1 MVKGMNERLDSV
13 FAALADPTRRA
24 IVARLAHG
32 EASVSQLA
40 APFPVSLPAVTKH
53 LSVLRRAGIVED
65 RKLGRVRLCRLATDP
80 LRQAERWVAEQRL
93 FWDQRMDGLAAH
105 LEADGRG
112 E

>member
-1 MVKGMNERLDSV
+1 MVKGANERLDSV
-13 FAALADPTRRA
+13 FAALSDPTRRA

-40 APFPVSLPAVTKH
+40 APFTVSLPAVTKH

-65 RKLGRVRLCRLATDP
+65 RKLGRVRLCRLAPDP

-105 LEADGRG
+105 LEADGAP
-112 E
+112 

>member
-1 MVKGMNERLDSV
+1 MVKGSAARLDFV

-40 APFPVSLPAVTKH
+40 APFTVSLPAVTKH

-65 RKLGRVRLCRLATDP
+65 RKLGRVRLCRLVTDP

-93 FWDQRMDGLAAH
+93 FWDRRMDGLVAH

>member
-1 MVKGMNERLDSV
+1 MNERLDSI

-40 APFPVSLPAVTKH
+40 APFTVSLPAVTKH

-65 RKLGRVRLCRLATDP
+65 RKLGRVRLCRLAPDP

-105 LEADGRG
+105 LEGDGMP
-112 E
+112 

>member
-1 MVKGMNERLDSV
+1 MVKGVNERLDVV

-24 IVARLAHG
+24 IIARLSHG

-40 APFPVSLPAVTKH
+40 APFTVSLPAVTKH

-65 RKLGRVRLCRLATDP
+65 RKLGRVRLCRLAPDP

-105 LEADGRG
+105 LEADGTP
-112 E
+112 

>member
-1 MVKGMNERLDSV
+1 MVKGVNERLDFV

-40 APFPVSLPAVTKH
+40 APFTVSLPAVTKH

-65 RKLGRVRLCRLATDP
+65 RKLGRVRLCRLAPDP

-105 LEADGRG
+105 LETDGTP
-112 E
+112 